1 LSNTS
6 EIADYILKRVE
17 FIILQQLPKPD
28 CALKRE
34 KWRWQIDQV
43 KKKVSEQLYSQSN
56 GITIEIKP

>member
-1 LSNTS
+1 LNSNT

-17 FIILQQLPKPD
+17 FLILQCLPKPE

-34 KWRWQIDQV
+34 KWRWQVDEV
-43 KKKVSEQLYSQSN
+43 KKKVSEKLYQQNN